1 MPFGL
6 LLDLVECHKHYHG
19 MAKPKRDIF
28 IDDIIPEGIQRLV
41 DIYQFLCYYIG
52 ISRKGRGFPMN
63 TDNFN
68 SIRDEYIN
76 ARSKQRN
83 KIVNLLEKNNFTV
96 ITRGTAGTGRK
107 NYKGGGKYD
116 PPHDLR
122 HHKWIEANKNG
133 VNFLISL
140 NPYEVDS
147 NSGNPHHLYDRIG
160 VQAYLGNN
168 DETNIRTAM
177 IITKWSL
184 PIDEDNGKELIDFLE
199 KLIKMFQVWGSQ

>member
-1 MPFGL
+1 
-6 LLDLVECHKHYHG
+6 
-19 MAKPKRDIF
+19 
-28 IDDIIPEGIQRLV
+28 
-41 DIYQFLCYYIG
+41 
-52 ISRKGRGFPMN
+52 MN

-96 ITRGTAGTGRK
+96 IIRGTAGTGRK